1 MCKTKTIASKKHFFH
16 QIIKFLLVPKES
28 PEDPQDV
35 PDVRT
40 FRRPSGDVSGTSL
53 AGWVEVFTFPTK
65 TIQNIFNTQ
74 QLLKES

>member
-1 MCKTKTIASKKHFFH
+1 MYKTKTIASKKHFFH
-16 QIIKFLLVPKES
+16 QIES
-28 PEDPQDV
+28 PEGPQDV

-53 AGWVEVFTFPTK
+53 AGWVGVFTFPTK